1 MKKVLTLFLVSVL
14 ILVVSLMGISFAKT
28 DVNEVTDVTSE
39 NSITVSGQGIV
50 YAKPDVGYV
59 NVGVEIQ
66 RLTAKE
72 ASEENAKI
80 MNQIVSALLKL
91 GVKEDD
97 LTTLD
102 YSIQPVYNYP
112 EKEAPVLVG
121 YMVRNNLSI
130 KITKKLANGDLDTG
144 FLSEVLD
151 AATSNGANVISGLS
165 FDISNKDELKLEA
178 IKLAMEDAKKKA
190 EVALEVVDEKI
201 KGVAEINISD
211 VYYPVYRDVKNIT
224 SEMQTPIFTGT
235 ESVQV
240 TVNVKFIF

>member
-190 EVALEVVDEKI
+190 EAALEVVDEKI

-240 TVNVKFIF
+240 TVDVKFIF

>member
-1 MKKVLTLFLVSVL
+1 
-14 ILVVSLMGISFAKT
+14 MGISFAKT

-50 YAKPDVGYV
+50 YTKPDVGYV

-190 EVALEVVDEKI
+190 EAALEVVDEKI

>member
-72 ASEENAKI
+72 AFEENAKI

-91 GVKEDD
+91 GVKQDD
-97 LTTLD
+97 LTTVD

-130 KITKKLANGDLDTG
+130 KITKKLSNGELDTG

-151 AATSNGANVISGLS
+151 TATLNGANVISGLS

-178 IKLAMEDAKKKA
+178 IKIAMEDAKKKA
-190 EVALEVVDEKI
+190 DVALEVVGEKI

-211 VYYPVYRDVKNIT
+211 VSYPVYRDLKNIT
-224 SEMQTPIFTGT
+224 SEMVTPIFTGT
-235 ESVQV
+235 QSVQV

>member
-1 MKKVLTLFLVSVL
+1 
-14 ILVVSLMGISFAKT
+14 MGISFAKT

-190 EVALEVVDEKI
+190 EAALEVVDEKI

-240 TVNVKFIF
+240 TVDVKFIF

>member
-121 YMVRNNLSI
+121 YVVRNNLSI
-130 KITKKLANGDLDTG
+130 KITKKLSNGELDTG

-151 AATSNGANVISGLS
+151 TATLNGANVISGLS

-190 EVALEVVDEKI
+190 EAALEVVDEKI

-240 TVNVKFIF
+240 TVDVKFIF

>member
-102 YSIQPVYNYP
+102 YSIQPIYNYP

-190 EVALEVVDEKI
+190 EAALEVVDEKI

>member
-190 EVALEVVDEKI
+190 EAALEVVDEKI

-224 SEMQTPIFTGT
+224 SEMQTPIFTGA

>member
-1 MKKVLTLFLVSVL
+1 
-14 ILVVSLMGISFAKT
+14 MGISFAKT

-72 ASEENAKI
+72 AFEENAKI

-91 GVKEDD
+91 GVKQDD
-97 LTTLD
+97 LTTVD

-130 KITKKLANGDLDTG
+130 KITKKLSNGELDTG

-151 AATSNGANVISGLS
+151 TATLNGANVISGLS

-190 EVALEVVDEKI
+190 EAALEVVDEKI

-240 TVNVKFIF
+240 TVDVKFIF

>member
-14 ILVVSLMGISFAKT
+14 ILVVSLTGISFAKT

-190 EVALEVVDEKI
+190 EAALEVVDEKI

>member
-1 MKKVLTLFLVSVL
+1 
-14 ILVVSLMGISFAKT
+14 MGISFAKT

-190 EVALEVVDEKI
+190 EAALEVVDEKI

>member
-50 YAKPDVGYV
+50 YTKPDVGYV

-190 EVALEVVDEKI
+190 EAALEVVDEKI